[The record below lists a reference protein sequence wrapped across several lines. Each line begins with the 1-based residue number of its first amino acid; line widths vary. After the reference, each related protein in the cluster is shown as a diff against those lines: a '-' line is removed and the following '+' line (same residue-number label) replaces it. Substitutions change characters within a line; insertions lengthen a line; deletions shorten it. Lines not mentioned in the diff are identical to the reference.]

1 MSAAG
6 IANNGT
12 TDLEVRWGWMGTGLG
27 LQLGGI
33 VMGERVWEPVGLNS
47 RGKRGGFGEDWMLE
61 ADPAISVGP
70 YAMQCSAEQS
80 RVDLQPSAARGCKL
94 IGARVDAWAVDRCCA
109 SKPLEK
115 VGERGPA
122 KVMFSFCRKCP
133 CEMSCDAIQTAI
145 INRN

>member
-1 MSAAG
+1 M
-6 IANNGT
+6 
-12 TDLEVRWGWMGTGLG
+12 R
-27 LQLGGI
+27 
-33 VMGERVWEPVGLNS
+33 
-47 RGKRGGFGEDWMLE
+47 GFGNQSDSIPEGREGVWRGLD
-61 ADPAISVGP
+61 AGSRPSYFGRSVCN
-70 YAMQCSAEQS
+70 AVQC
-80 RVDLQPSAARGCKL
+80 RVDLQPSAARGYKL